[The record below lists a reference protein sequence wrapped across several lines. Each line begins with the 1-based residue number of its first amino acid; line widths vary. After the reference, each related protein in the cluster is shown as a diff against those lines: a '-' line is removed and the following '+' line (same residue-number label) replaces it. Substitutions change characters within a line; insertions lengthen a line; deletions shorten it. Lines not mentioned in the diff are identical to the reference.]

1 MFGLIQE
8 QIQFSTYGIDSQEIG
23 RKRLSTKIIQS
34 ETLHFLE
41 ISIIGGLAR
50 VIHLLDKYIL
60 ENDIESKHTLKVHI
74 LTILSQRIT
83 TTITIVLLLQMM
95 QQSIQTQLK
104 QSQTLY
110 IFHELALSILLV
122 NIFHSKIHLS
132 VENTNLQE
140 HMFTA

>member
-1 MFGLIQE
+1 MFGLIQV
-8 QIQFSTYGIDSQEIG
+8 QIQFFIYGIDSQEIG

-34 ETLHFLE
+34 ETWHFLE

-95 QQSIQTQLK
+95 RQSIRMQLK

-110 IFHELALSILLV
+110 IFHELALSIHLV
-122 NIFHSKIHLS
+122 NTFHSKMPLS
-132 VENTNLQE
+132 VENTSLQE
-140 HMFTA
+140 HMSIA

>member
-1 MFGLIQE
+1 MFGLTQE
-8 QIQFSTYGIDSQEIG
+8 QIQFFIYGIDSQEIG

-34 ETLHFLE
+34 ETWHFLE

-60 ENDIESKHTLKVHI
+60 ENDIESKHMLKVHI
-74 LTILSQRIT
+74 LTILSLQIT

-132 VENTNLQE
+132 VENTSLQE